1 MSHIEE
7 GISVLVGCCNRSTVN
22 GVVFLTVLEVEVPV
36 ESVSG
41 ESSPPG
47 PLPIVPLCPHMY
59 VKHCV
64 KLHIKSICMVL
75 TMTHFTCKK
84 N

>member
-1 MSHIEE
+1 MSHIKE
-7 GISVLVGCCNRSTVN
+7 GISVLVGYCNKSAIN
-22 GVVFLTVLEVEVPV
+22 GVFFIIVLEVEVPV

-41 ESSPPG
+41 ESSPG
-47 PLPIVPLCPHMY
+47 SLPIVPLCPHMY

-64 KLHIKSICMVL
+64 KLHIKSICMIL
-75 TMTHFTCKK
+75 TMTHFTYKK